1 MKKYVCELN
10 QCAACGA
17 CVDICKKEAITIVDE
32 LKYVNAVIDVEK
44 CVDCNACHMV
54 CPNNHPVT
62 FRKQLAWYQGWSL
75 DAKERTESSS
85 GGFAIELGKQ
95 FIRDGGFVCSCL
107 FEDGEFAFRM
117 AKREEEINLF
127 RGSKYV
133 KSNPKGIYKEIKT
146 QLKNGNKVL
155 FIGLPCQVAAV
166 TNYVGDKLRERLFTV
181 DLICHGTPSSMLL
194 NLYLKQQG
202 ILKTDIK
209 HIAFRSENNTFNLQ
223 VNHQN
228 LEDPRIQDRYTMAF
242 LSSLTYTENCYSCKY
257 AQEERV
263 SDITIGDSW
272 GSELAEEEVKKGISL
287 ILCQTEK
294 GIQLVKNLPF
304 HMEEVDL
311 DNAVANNHQ
320 LHHPSKVPDMRDF
333 FFDKIE
339 KGKKFDRIVAK
350 IYSKECIKQD
360 IKKIMKKFKL
370 Y

>member
-1 MKKYVCELN
+1 
-10 QCAACGA
+10 
-17 CVDICKKEAITIVDE
+17 
-32 LKYVNAVIDVEK
+32 
-44 CVDCNACHMV
+44 
-54 CPNNHPVT
+54 
-62 FRKQLAWYQGWSL
+62 
-75 DAKERTESSS
+75 
-85 GGFAIELGKQ
+85 
-95 FIRDGGFVCSCL
+95 
-107 FEDGEFAFRM
+107 
-117 AKREEEINLF
+117 
-127 RGSKYV
+127 
-133 KSNPKGIYKEIKT
+133 
-146 QLKNGNKVL
+146 
-155 FIGLPCQVAAV
+155 
-166 TNYVGDKLRERLFTV
+166 
-181 DLICHGTPSSMLL
+181 MLL

-272 GSELAEEEVKKGISL
+272 GSELSDEEIKKGISL

-294 GIQLVKNLPF
+294 GKQMVSNLSL
-304 HMEEVDL
+304 HIEEVDL
-311 DNAVANNHQ
+311 DKAVANNHQ
-320 LHHPSKVPDMRDF
+320 LRHPSQIPEMRSF

-339 KGKKFDRIVAK
+339 KGEKFDSVVAK
-350 IYSKECIKQD
+350 IYPKECIKQD

>member
-1 MKKYVCELN
+1 M
-10 QCAACGA
+10 
-17 CVDICKKEAITIVDE
+17 
-32 LKYVNAVIDVEK
+32 
-44 CVDCNACHMV
+44 
-54 CPNNHPVT
+54 
-62 FRKQLAWYQGWSL
+62 
-75 DAKERTESSS
+75 
-85 GGFAIELGKQ
+85 
-95 FIRDGGFVCSCL
+95 
-107 FEDGEFAFRM
+107 
-117 AKREEEINLF
+117 
-127 RGSKYV
+127 
-133 KSNPKGIYKEIKT
+133 
-146 QLKNGNKVL
+146 L

-272 GSELAEEEVKKGISL
+272 GSELSDEEIKKGISL

-294 GIQLVKNLPF
+294 GKQMVSNLSL
-304 HMEEVDL
+304 HIEEVDL
-311 DNAVANNHQ
+311 DKAVANNHQ
-320 LHHPSKVPDMRDF
+320 LRHPSQIPEMRSF
-333 FFDKIE
+333 F
-339 KGKKFDRIVAK
+339 
-350 IYSKECIKQD
+350 
-360 IKKIMKKFKL
+360 L
-370 Y
+370 